1 VTGFLSRGHG
11 NAGIASPFYD
21 EEAFVVETTNLSQTN
36 YSSSLF
42 RPDRT
47 VSATAEVH
55 LAEPEALAAPP

>member
-1 VTGFLSRGHG
+1 MVADVAH
-11 NAGIASPFYD
+11 D